1 MAESSSKSTTAKST
15 AAKSSAA
22 KPSTS
27 SSRAGSG
34 SQSAKSGQGSRSGQ
48 ATKSQNGRT
57 AQAKSGQSGGSTQA
71 KSSQSGKRTT
81 TATPSSLRVADLPV
95 GVALNVGD
103 RVNQLVTP
111 WTDRAGAEKKVR
123 AYRRQL
129 ESSLKSA
136 EKRGAAARQRARG
149 QVEGLQDSP
158 RLKDLSG
165 RVEKVQA
172 EVSRVLET
180 QSARAQDLVNQV
192 NVPFGA
198 QR

>member
-15 AAKSSAA
+15 TAKSSAA

-27 SSRAGSG
+27 GSRAGSG

-57 AQAKSGQSGGSTQA
+57 AQAKSGKSA
-71 KSSQSGKRTT
+71 KRTTT